1 MTNSLS
7 YAGASGVGRRST
19 VQDPTSR
26 AASEVSTVAWAAT
39 GLAVMASMTARHTN
53 GRDRGPAW
61 GMGPSTVMGSATS
74 IRPMGGGGCI
84 PGSSHL
90 RGVQPTVPFANRSD
104 MTPHLLP
111 RLGAILSLLVAS
123 PLAGQGLGA
132 PITRWD
138 RDFSRVAG
146 VSELPAGRAV

>member
-1 MTNSLS
+1 
-7 YAGASGVGRRST
+7 
-19 VQDPTSR
+19 
-26 AASEVSTVAWAAT
+26 
-39 GLAVMASMTARHTN
+39 
-53 GRDRGPAW
+53 
-61 GMGPSTVMGSATS
+61 S

-146 VSELPAGRAV
+146 VSELPDGRVVVVDSRDAVVYLAAADGGPSTALG